1 MYLREDYRSSEK
13 YSLWHH
19 WWHPLAV
26 EPLFPLHTIK
36 HLCLSKW
43 SKSYS
48 EISSNRI
55 WSISLFFCFKFLIK
69 EFYIIF
75 VQIRFRFCLYMH
87 SSFGKMNE
95 MFILN
100 FGRFKPKYLLIPTIL
115 MKKKRFGLI
124 RFHCTWKKLCL
135 WMQTQTL
142 RIYLH
147 ITICVPYRGN
157 RSKGNLSTGWNQ
169 WTAVWNSQRKP
180 EETFQTPLKV
190 HIVCLVH
197 NVLNVLGNAF
207 YGK

>member
-1 MYLREDYRSSEK
+1 MKHFFIFLLIS
-13 YSLWHH
+13 SLWKNSTS
-19 WWHPLAV
+19 
-26 EPLFPLHTIK
+26 F
-36 HLCLSKW
+36 LSK
-43 SKSYS
+43 SV
-48 EISSNRI
+48 
-55 WSISLFFCFKFLIK
+55 
-69 EFYIIF
+69 F
-75 VQIRFRFCLYMH
+75 VFVDTCIHHL
-87 SSFGKMNE
+87 GKDLWHVY
-95 MFILN
+95 ILN
-100 FGRFKPKYLLIPTIL
+100 FGLFKPKYLLIPTIL

>member
-1 MYLREDYRSSEK
+1 MTEDCRSSDK

-19 WWHPLAV
+19 WRHSLAV

-100 FGRFKPKYLLIPTIL
+100 FGLFKPKYLLIPTIL

-135 WMQTQTL
+135 WMQTQT
-142 RIYLH
+142 
-147 ITICVPYRGN
+147 
-157 RSKGNLSTGWNQ
+157 
-169 WTAVWNSQRKP
+169 
-180 EETFQTPLKV
+180 
-190 HIVCLVH
+190 
-197 NVLNVLGNAF
+197 
-207 YGK
+207 